1 MNELIIKA
9 FDFGIRLIEL
19 ANYLDEEK
27 KYFPLIPRL
36 LECGTGISVYLQVS
50 DSFPK
55 SMQENCMQSYKL
67 TVETEYLL
75 ELMAKTGVINEIQ
88 SKPILSDCRY
98 IKEETRKL
106 LGKNRDKQQHKI
118 PSDRFQ
124 GEQ

>member
-88 SKPILSDCRY
+88 CKPILNDCRC

-106 LGKNRDKQQHKI
+106 LGRI
-118 PSDRFQ
+118 
-124 GEQ
+124 